1 MNTETKNSWTCKTFH
16 IFDQS
21 NEKLTWAGLEGFNK
35 IEGKKIFLGSLFVCI
50 LNFAGAGKMLIIPL
64 LLVSEFV
71 VGAKIGSRYGAW

>member
-1 MNTETKNSWTCKTFH
+1 M
-16 IFDQS
+16 
-21 NEKLTWAGLEGFNK
+21 EGFNK